1 MLRGCPISE
10 CKTGVPGELQ
20 IRGPNIMQG
29 YIGSPKVT
37 QDTMS
42 DDGFLKTGDIGYI
55 DAQGYIFLVDRAKE
69 LIKVKG

>member
-1 MLRGCPISE
+1 
-10 CKTGVPGELQ
+10 
-20 IRGPNIMQG
+20 MQG